1 MHWKITEN
9 HTENFPLLFKYWSLH
24 FANHTEKLLITLK
37 KYCAVLQCNHV
48 ENHLRWLRW
57 ISVLIIGKRLN
68 TENTLKYLWKI
79 FRVTQ
84 FLCVGQFS
92 WIFRVTLKFSVWFSV
107 LKFHS
112 VGYLAVNHTVTIMCA
127 NWIIKSEGTITR
139 LHKWWSK
146 WPIALTGGNWQKWKR
161 VFLTCLCH
169 EIYRD
174 EAVGLKSCKNTWKI
188 TIFVKMWNLG
198 QYRENLIICQ

>member
-1 MHWKITEN
+1 MHWKNTEN
-9 HTENFPLLFKYWSLH
+9 HTENFSLLFKYWSLH

-48 ENHLRWLRW
+48 ENHLRWKRW

-68 TENTLKYLWKI
+68 TENALKYLWKI

-112 VGYLAVNHTVTIMCA
+112 DSTFHCHYIHQNHFCFTKFASLICMYSHPAEILILITLLHIDVCVNCMIFYST
-127 NWIIKSEGTITR
+127 
-139 LHKWWSK
+139 
-146 WPIALTGGNWQKWKR
+146 
-161 VFLTCLCH
+161 LCF
-169 EIYRD
+169 YRT
-174 EAVGLKSCKNTWKI
+174 LY
-188 TIFVKMWNLG
+188 FV
-198 QYRENLIICQ
+198 RCCPAP

>member
-9 HTENFPLLFKYWSLH
+9 HTENFSLLFKYWSLH

-112 VGYLAVNHTVTIMCA
+112 EWCCFFDVALRKSWSYSFKKCIILSPWYLDCFTV
-127 NWIIKSEGTITR
+127 
-139 LHKWWSK
+139 L
-146 WPIALTGGNWQKWKR
+146 
-161 VFLTCLCH
+161 
-169 EIYRD
+169 IYF
-174 EAVGLKSCKNTWKI
+174 
-188 TIFVKMWNLG
+188 IFHP
-198 QYRENLIICQ
+198 